1 MQKRIIKFMQVK
13 EHHSG
18 KALCNEFIDS
28 IMDWNLDRKLIAL
41 TLDNA
46 SANDKCVEGV
56 VGKLNQDIMPYC
68 LFQQIYLVLLFISLC
83 VSFGLRIKILCRI
96 VLWQVSA
103 FVTYPLR
110 IRSVFISDD
119 FRFQIR
125 FRGFRFHFRFR
136 HDRGKQK
143 R

>member
-1 MQKRIIKFMQVK
+1 VSRKYYVNFRASRSVK
-13 EHHSG
+13 
-18 KALCNEFIDS
+18 LRV
-28 IMDWNLDRKLIAL
+28 LLY
-41 TLDNA
+41 
-46 SANDKCVEGV
+46 VEW
-56 VGKLNQDIMPYC
+56 P
-68 LFQQIYLVLLFISLC
+68 LFEVIYLVLLFISLC

-103 FVTYPLR
+103 FVMYPLR